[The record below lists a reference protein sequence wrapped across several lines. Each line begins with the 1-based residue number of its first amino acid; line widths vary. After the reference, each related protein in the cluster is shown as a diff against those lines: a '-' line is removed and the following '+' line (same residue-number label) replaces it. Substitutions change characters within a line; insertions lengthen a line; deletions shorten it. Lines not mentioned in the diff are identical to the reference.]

1 MKMYTLHIKV
11 LGVRIAGLFSSKS
24 HLAYVNVLI
33 IFIFQVK
40 KTTQYFTTVVIK
52 EAQIISWLH
61 SRSSSRLSKSGC
73 RKFD

>member
-1 MKMYTLHIKV
+1 MKIYTFHIKV

-52 EAQIISWLH
+52 KAQIIS
-61 SRSSSRLSKSGC
+61 
-73 RKFD
+73 